1 MNDEPAY
8 RVDIEGIDDPEGSA
22 GRRDGRGR
30 FWVGIHFDCCGVYNR
45 IYRNADGTAYRG
57 HCPTCA
63 RKVSLRIG
71 DGGTDARFF
80 LAE

>member
-22 GRRDGRGR
+22 GRGDDGGR
-30 FWVGIHFDCCGVYNR
+30 PWVGIHFDCCGVYNR

-57 HCPTCA
+57 YCPRCA
-63 RKVSLRIG
+63 RKVSLRVG

-80 LAE
+80 VAE